1 MKKDSVQITS
11 VRKAGLTIYESLW
24 LTWGHR
30 KVSVVRINRGPYI
43 KRVNFR
49 ENIWAFCGNKR
60 NCPYKAGV
68 GIKRVSVD
76 RGSTVLKFSKRK
88 RKSVCCVHVL
98 YKRLRLGVKTYEVC
112 LCFLAIIF
120 HAMAL
125 LCWLLSGF
133 FVLIVLRHSRVSHAG
148 FLHRIWAPQNVKL
161 GIFDHTVAMQWRN
174 VQKSAMQKQSCCFA
188 NLNLSLF
195 CLSSWSRRRLCCSS
209 SYQRWR
215 RWRLQHWKRLLK
227 KSEFRAVLNF
237 KAFIHLSCPFWAV
250 RRRMERLSLLRR
262 LIFLGHFF
270 F

>member
-1 MKKDSVQITS
+1 MRVCDS
-11 VRKAGLTIYESLW
+11 
-24 LTWGHR
+24 GHR
-30 KVSVVRINRGPYI
+30 KLSVVRINRGPY
-43 KRVNFR
+43 KAG
-49 ENIWAFCGNKR
+49 WAFCGDKR

-98 YKRLRLGVKTYEVC
+98 YKRLRLGVKVF

-120 HAMAL
+120 HAIAL

-148 FLHRIWAPQNVKL
+148 FLHRVWAPQNVKL

-174 VQKSAMQKQSCCFA
+174 VQKSAMHKQSCCFA

-209 SYQRWR
+209 SYQRRR

-227 KSEFRAVLNF
+227 KVNF
-237 KAFIHLSCPFWAV
+237 ALF
-250 RRRMERLSLLRR
+250 
-262 LIFLGHFF
+262 
-270 F
+270 

>member
-30 KVSVVRINRGPYI
+30 KVSVVRINRGPNI

-98 YKRLRLGVKTYEVC
+98 YKRLRLGVKTYEVF

-148 FLHRIWAPQNVKL
+148 FFTPYMSPTKREIRYFRSHRGHAVKKCTKKRDAKAEL
-161 GIFDHTVAMQWRN
+161 
-174 VQKSAMQKQSCCFA
+174 
-188 NLNLSLF
+188 LF
-195 CLSSWSRRRLCCSS
+195 C
-209 SYQRWR
+209 
-215 RWRLQHWKRLLK
+215 
-227 KSEFRAVLNF
+227 
-237 KAFIHLSCPFWAV
+237 
-250 RRRMERLSLLRR
+250 
-262 LIFLGHFF
+262 
-270 F
+270 